1 VQDFES
7 GGLPVPSQNDH
18 YQLERDTLG
27 GLSDGIDR
35 NPLCDFGAPAPD
47 FALPGVDGRIW
58 TRDQCKGP
66 RGLLVMFICNHCPY
80 VKAIRDRLVRDA
92 RELAALGIGCVA
104 ISSNDV
110 NDYPEDSFD
119 HMKQVAE
126 AVPASPSPTSTTKAR
141 RSRAPMAPS
150 APRTS
155 SATTASWA
163 SSIAVGSTPAAR
175 RPRPPDVRRDLFE
188 AMKQVAET
196 GNGPAEQIPSMGCSI
211 KWKAH

>member
-1 VQDFES
+1 MVSTE
-7 GGLPVPSQNDH
+7 
-18 YQLERDTLG
+18 T
-27 GLSDGIDR
+27 
-35 NPLCDFGAPAPD
+35 PLCDFGAPAPD

-119 HMKQVAE
+119 HMKQVAAEFDFPFPYLYDESQAVARAYGAVCTPDFFGYDSELGLQYRGRLDASRKE
-126 AVPASPSPTSTTKAR
+126 A
-141 RSRAPMAPS
+141 APPN
-150 APRTS
+150 
-155 SATTASWA
+155 
-163 SSIAVGSTPAAR
+163 
-175 RPRPPDVRRDLFE
+175 VRRDLFE

-196 GNGPAEQIPSMGCSI
+196 GAGPAEQIPSMGCSI